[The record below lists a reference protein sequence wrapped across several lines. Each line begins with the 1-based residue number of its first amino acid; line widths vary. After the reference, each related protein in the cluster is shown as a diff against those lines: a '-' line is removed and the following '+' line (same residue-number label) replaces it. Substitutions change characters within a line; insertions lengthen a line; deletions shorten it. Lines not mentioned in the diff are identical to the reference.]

1 MVPDLPSLSRR
12 QLLGGLAGGAA
23 VGSGFTAVT
32 AAVRPTALP
41 DILTDWATNH
51 YPTPPA
57 ASSLW
62 QPTVTEAH
70 AREAVSLLDETQ
82 TAAENRRDEFDAED
96 SSRRFHGAGGWLE
109 DAEASLEAGDYN
121 DALFEARYGLQFA
134 GQELGEL
141 RAELDKADLEALAE
155 RTLDLLDR
163 LDSLAAALEPYPV
176 VDPER
181 DLARYSRVELELQRG
196 RHLADWG
203 DLTEVRA
210 DPETDEP
217 DLNPAS
223 YDADDIGEITSKIR
237 RAEIA
242 VESAERYDEHLRTD
256 LEDAGAE
263 TTDYGPHLEELIGE
277 FKAELESMP
286 TRDEVESR
294 YVDDDAESYGP
305 YEFAHWR
312 LARACF
318 PSRLSSLWRSQ
329 VGGDLRVL
337 QVLGTA
343 RGLADWRAHEAAVD
357 DFVVDPDDEGFD
369 SGHAFA
375 AKRRARSVFRSV
387 VGSDPTP
394 FVAVLAEPG
403 IADVRMAEIDRGS
416 WADDDSSWTPWRER
430 VQAYLHALRGR
441 TRLQAYP
448 DVYER
453 IVSAG

>member
-1 MVPDLPSLSRR
+1 MVPDPTSLSRR

-23 VGSGFTAVT
+23 AGSGVTAAT

-41 DILTDWATNH
+41 DILTDWATNY

-57 ASSLW
+57 TSSLW

-70 AREAVSLLDETQ
+70 AREAVSLLDETE
-82 TAAENRRDEFDAED
+82 TAARDRWDEFDAENSD
-96 SSRRFHGAGGWLE
+96 RRFHGAGGWLE

-134 GQELGEL
+134 GRELGEL
-141 RAELDKADLEALAE
+141 RAEIDAADLEALVE
-155 RTLDLLDR
+155 RTFGLLDR

-181 DLARYSRVELELQRG
+181 DLARYTHVELELQRG
-196 RHLADWG
+196 RTLTDWG
-203 DLTEVRA
+203 DLHEAHA
-210 DPETDEP
+210 DSSTDEP
-217 DLNPAS
+217 DLDPAA
-223 YDADDIGEITSKIR
+223 YDDDQIGEVTSKVR
-237 RAEIA
+237 QAEIA
-242 VESAERYDEHLRTD
+242 VESAERYYERLRAD
-256 LEDAGAE
+256 LEDAGAD
-263 TTDYGPHLEELIGE
+263 TDDYGPHLEGLVDE
-277 FKAELESMP
+277 FRDELESMP
-286 TRDEVESR
+286 LRDEVESR
-294 YVDDDAESYGP
+294 YVDDAESYGP

-318 PSRLSSLWRSQ
+318 PSQLSSLWRSP
-329 VGGDLRVL
+329 VEDDLRVL

-357 DFVVDPDDEGFD
+357 ELVIEPDDEGFD

-375 AKRRARSVFRSV
+375 AKRRARSTYRSV

-394 FVAVLAEPG
+394 FMAVLVEPG
-403 IADVRMAEIDRGS
+403 IENVRMAEIDRDSGT
-416 WADDDSSWTPWRER
+416 DDDSSWTMWRER
-430 VQAYLHALRGR
+430 VQAYYQALLGR

-453 IVSAG
+453 IVDAE